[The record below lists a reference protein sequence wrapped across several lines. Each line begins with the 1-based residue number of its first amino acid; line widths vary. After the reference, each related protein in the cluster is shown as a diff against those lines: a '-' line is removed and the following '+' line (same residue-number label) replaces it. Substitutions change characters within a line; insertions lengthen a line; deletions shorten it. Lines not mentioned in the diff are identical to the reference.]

1 MPAKFE
7 LGCLTISFFSLGELA
22 LNELRTIQTSESQF
36 NSIYQHSFIF
46 AFEIKDIL
54 LDTD

>member
-46 AFEIKDIL
+46 SFEIKDIL